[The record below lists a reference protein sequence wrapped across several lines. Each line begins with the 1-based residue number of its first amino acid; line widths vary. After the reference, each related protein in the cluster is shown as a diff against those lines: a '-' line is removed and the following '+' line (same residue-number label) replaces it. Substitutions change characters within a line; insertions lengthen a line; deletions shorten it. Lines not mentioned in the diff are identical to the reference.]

1 MVPKDF
7 ELTEEDRIAI
17 RYAVLED
24 DPRQAEIDRG
34 LTIPQRVAKGVSMVE
49 AARRYNI
56 YRRRKANPELSEA
69 EAQRQWL
76 AEYYALE
83 ERMNARR

>member
-17 RYAVLED
+17 RAAAAEIDL
-24 DPRQAEIDRG
+24 RQAEIDRG
-34 LTIPQRVAKGVSMVE
+34 LTISQRFAKGFSMVE

-56 YRRRKANPELSEA
+56 YWRRKENPELSEA

-83 ERMNARR
+83 ERMNGRR